1 MTGHIE
7 QIRHRSDQFSRGDI
21 WGATED
27 WADGTPP
34 SCPAGHHGLHPHLA
48 LARDQIVRFQLVTDT
63 LQLARLLELA
73 TDEKGKADAID
84 NR

>member
-7 QIRHRSDQFSRGDI
+7 QIRHRYDQFSRGDI

-27 WADGTPP
+27 WADDLVWEGGNSAKLPMGGT
-34 SCPAGHHGLHPHLA
+34 
-48 LARDQIVRFQLVTDT
+48 LVTDT

-84 NR
+84 NW

>member
-7 QIRHRSDQFSRGDI
+7 QIRHRCDQFSRGDI
-21 WGATED
+21 RGAAQD
-27 WADGTPP
+27 WADDFVWEGGNSAELPMGGT
-34 SCPAGHHGLHPHLA
+34 
-48 LARDQIVRFQLVTDT
+48 LVTDT
-63 LQLARLLELA
+63 QQLARLHELA